1 MNLARFKKGIT
12 LVELV
17 IYIALLI
24 AAVVLTVFIMVEVSR
39 SYGKNRTDRLVGIA
53 AETAMERIVREIR
66 LACSIVS
73 ISSPVPNSLTLS
85 TFSSLEG
92 AGTCS
97 SGPLSDRTIL
107 LDVNVIKISGNSL
120 MPTGVTASSLEFTE
134 ITGDGAP
141 TKAVRIKME
150 LSSGSGSYQVTRK
163 YYATATLR
171 GSYAN

>member
-1 MNLARFKKGIT
+1 MPRAHFKKGIT

-17 IYIALLI
+17 VYIALLI
-24 AAVVLTVFIMVEVSR
+24 AAVVLTVFVMVEISR

-66 LACSIVS
+66 LACGFTSL
-73 ISSPVPNSLTLS
+73 SPLTLS
-85 TFSSLEG
+85 TFASFEDANG
-92 AGTCS
+92 ATCTNGTGPATHIIAL
-97 SGPLSDRTIL
+97 SGGAIQIGG
-107 LDVNVIKISGNSL
+107 VSL

-150 LSSGSGSYQVTRK
+150 LTSGSGSYQITRK

>member
-1 MNLARFKKGIT
+1 MLRTRFKKGIT

-24 AAVVLTVFIMVEVSR
+24 AAVVLTVFVMVEISR

-66 LACSIVS
+66 LACAISS
-73 ISSPVPNSLTLS
+73 ISPDFKSLTLS
-85 TFSSLEG
+85 TFNSLED

-97 SGPLSDRTIL
+97 IGPLSNRTIF
-107 LDVNVIKISGNSL
+107 LDVNTIKIGSTSL
-120 MPTGVTASSLEFTE
+120 MPTGVTASGLTFTQ
-134 ITGDGAP
+134 ITGDPASR
-141 TKAVRIKME
+141 KAIRVEMT
-150 LSSGSGSYQVTRK
+150 LSSGSGSYQITRK